1 MSVISFE
8 EKIMA
13 KKDYKRTVLEY
24 LLQHENKDIE
34 REILISDIGISK
46 SRLSEILKSIREDG
60 YSISSPP
67 RSGLIRLDKNEN
79 HIVLPSIKD
88 VDLREWLIIFI
99 LSQYGSLS
107 FRDLI
112 IKILS
117 IKDYDA
123 DYPLTID
130 DKKVYD
136 DNHLIKS
143 FKSFI
148 SDKMS
153 DEYEIDVAEDY
164 LSVTTLRKDLTS
176 LRKKGFVRL
185 KEGQKTTYELTS
197 KAPYILYVPE
207 DRLSEFCQTYED
219 HVTSISGLKPLKEV
233 YDKIRTQIAWDDMD
247 TVQRRFGRQAQISQ
261 DQIDKFN
268 NFVSHQYKT
277 NRLTIHSFYG
287 GKEKHET
294 ISVGLIFYC
303 VETGAFYALCHNHSK
318 CKIMTIRLDYIDD
331 ISDNKEKNKIF
342 HNDEYYKK
350 YKEMFAA
357 GYDQQVHHVKVLFKD
372 FGNIK
377 ERFVNLTKIRS
388 EASLRPIEE
397 PPKNCIYD
405 FIYEDNVRGLSD
417 FARFL
422 RSFGYSVLVMEPI
435 ELRDMMVNTYKRF
448 LEKYN
453 ALEGVINES

>member
-1 MSVISFE
+1 MV
-8 EKIMA
+8 
-13 KKDYKRTVLEY
+13 KKDYKLTVLEY
-24 LLQHENKDIE
+24 LLKHKNEDIE
-34 REILISDIGISK
+34 RDVLISDTGISK
-46 SRLSEILKSIREDG
+46 SRLSEILKSIRDDG
-60 YSISSPP
+60 YTISSPP
-67 RSGLIRLDKNEN
+67 RSGLIRLEKKNEQL
-79 HIVLPSIKD
+79 VLPSIKD
-88 VDLREWLIIFI
+88 VDIREWLIIFL

-112 IKILS
+112 IKLLRV
-117 IKDYDA
+117 KEYDA
-123 DYPLTID
+123 EYSLKID
-130 DKKVYD
+130 DKKVYT

-143 FKSFI
+143 FKSFYLNQDMDDY
-148 SDKMS
+148 S
-153 DEYEIDVAEDY
+153 IDVATDF
-164 LSVTTLRKDLTS
+164 LSVTTLRKDLSS
-176 LRKKGFVRL
+176 LRKRGLVRL

-197 KAPYILYVPE
+197 KAPFILYVSE
-207 DRLSEFCQTYED
+207 DHLSEFCQKYED
-219 HVTSISGLKPLKEV
+219 HITSISGITPLKEV
-233 YDKIRTQIAWDDMD
+233 YDKIRTLISWDDMN

-268 NFVSHQYKT
+268 KFVSHPYKT
-277 NRLTIHSFYG
+277 NRLTIHSFYD

-294 ISVGLIFYC
+294 ISVGLIFFC
-303 VETGAFYALCHNHSK
+303 VETGSFYALCHNHSK
-318 CKIMTIRLDYIDD
+318 GEIITIRLDYIDD

-397 PPKNCIYD
+397 PPKDCIYEY
-405 FIYEDNVRGLSD
+405 IYEDNVRGLRD

-448 LEKYN
+448 LDKYN